1 MNMSEIKIRRMKLS
15 DYKEVYALWT
25 SCKGIGLNNLD
36 DSREGIKKF
45 LKRNPKTCLAAVKGR
60 EIAGVLMAGTDG
72 RRGYIYHTAVKEGM
86 RRQKIAQKLTERV
99 LLEIE
104 KLGINKAA
112 LVVFERNQAGNAF
125 WESMGFTKR
134 EDIVYRNKVI
144 RQMTRF
150 DT

>member
-104 KLGINKAA
+104 KLEINKAA